1 MRILIAANEK
11 HIPHAMGGGPMAIH
25 HLALTLRSHGHDVA
39 VVSALPG
46 RGRVLGYRLLE
57 QLTGRP
63 LLRRRDTGNG
73 YPVYRAGTWAVPRL
87 LGDRLAERRPD
98 AVIVQGTGAEVL
110 AKAVAG
116 QGIPVV
122 MRQIADGS
130 VTGLAAAAARDRAIA
145 QLLRSPL
152 VRIVSVSQFIDARL
166 RELTGV
172 GSTVIYPPI
181 RLSDSLA
188 LGRTPEFVTFVNP
201 IDVKGLPV
209 ALAVARLL
217 PHRRF
222 LFAEAWNTARSQ
234 RRHLDAELARL
245 PNVTFRR
252 RSVGLK
258 EAYRATAVLL
268 MPSQW
273 PEAFGRVVVEAS
285 ANGIPVVASR
295 VGGIPEAAGESG
307 VLLDAGASADKW
319 AEAVEQFLS
328 DPICYAQASAQ
339 ALVNARRPE
348 FAETVVA
355 GQYLGLLA
363 EHAMQRTAR

>member
-1 MRILIAANEK
+1 MRILIAAIEK

-25 HLALTLRSHGHDVA
+25 HLALAFRSCGHDVA

-46 RGRVLGYRLLE
+46 RGRLLGYRLLE
-57 QLTGRP
+57 QSIGRP
-63 LLRRRDTGNG
+63 VLRTQDTGNG
-73 YPVYRAGTWAVPRL
+73 YPAYRAGTWAVPRL

-98 AVIVQGTGAEVL
+98 AVIVQGTAAEVL
-110 AKAVAG
+110 AKAVAD
-116 QGIPVV
+116 QGIPVI

-145 QLLRSPL
+145 ELVHSPL
-152 VRIVSVSQFIDARL
+152 VRIVSVSQFIDTWL
-166 RELTGV
+166 RELVGV

-181 RLSDSLA
+181 RLADSLA
-188 LGRTPEFVTFVNP
+188 LGRTPQFVTFVNP
-201 IDVKGLPV
+201 IPVKGLPV

-222 LFAEAWNTARSQ
+222 LFAEAWNTSRSH
-234 RRHLDAELARL
+234 RRYLDAELAQL
-245 PNVTFRR
+245 PNVTFRK

-258 EAYRATAVLL
+258 DAYRATAVLL

-307 VLLDAGASADKW
+307 VLLDAGASVEKW

-328 DPICYAQASAQ
+328 DPICYAQASAR
-339 ALVNARRPE
+339 ALANARRPE
-348 FAETVVA
+348 FDETVVA
-355 GQYLGLLA
+355 EQYLELLA
-363 EHAMQRTAR
+363 GHAGQRTAR